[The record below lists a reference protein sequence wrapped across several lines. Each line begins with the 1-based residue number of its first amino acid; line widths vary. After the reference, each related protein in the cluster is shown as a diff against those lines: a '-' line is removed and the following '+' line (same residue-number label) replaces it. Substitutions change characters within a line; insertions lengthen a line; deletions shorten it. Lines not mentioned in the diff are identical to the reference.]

1 MSYLY
6 QHGTLGALMS
16 DLMDGTEKIGEL
28 GKYGDFG
35 LGTLSGSNGEVIIL
49 DHTMYHVNEAGE
61 VSILTGKERTPYA
74 AVTEFKSAQKV
85 VIDKPVKAEE
95 ITNQMLT
102 KISPNLFAAVKISGT
117 FSSMHVRVSPK
128 QEKPYP
134 KFVEAAR
141 NQPEFSEEKI
151 KGTIVGFYT
160 PELFQGAAQ
169 AGFHLH
175 FISKDRTFG
184 GHVMDYT
191 LKKGTAEWM
200 ELEEFRQHFPIHDKE
215 FLEHKIDSEEIA
227 KDIAE
232 AE

>member
-95 ITNQMLT
+95 I
-102 KISPNLFAAVKISGT
+102 SGT
-117 FSSMHVRVSPK
+117 FSSMHVRVSPN

-184 GHVMDYT
+184 GHIMDYT